1 MQIIKAPDPR
11 LRTKTKHVKN
21 ITPEL
26 LKLAKEMIEF
36 ASSFKDP
43 EGVGLSTNQ
52 IGRTERFFVAK
63 IGEGFSTFFNPEIHT
78 FSSRKKVF
86 FEGCLSIPDYYG
98 ETKRPISVAV
108 SYQNEKGEK
117 ISKTLKG
124 VASWIFQHEVD
135 HMNGILFMDRVM
147 EFKGKVYKFVGKDK
161 TGSDVF
167 EQVKII

>member
-1 MQIIKAPDPR
+1 MQIIKAPDIR
-11 LRTKTKHVKN
+11 LRTKTKRVNK

-26 LKLAKEMIEF
+26 TALVNEMIEF

-63 IGEGFSTFFNPEIHT
+63 IGKAFVPFFNPEIHT

-98 ETKRPISVAV
+98 ETKRPISIKV

-124 VASWIFQHEVD
+124 INSWIFQHEVD
-135 HMNGILFMDRVM
+135 HMNGILFMDRVL
-147 EFKGKVYKFVGKDK
+147 ESKGKVYKFVGKDK
-161 TGSDVF
+161 TGSDIF
-167 EQVKII
+167 EQVKLN